1 MNTSCAT
8 SNDDDPP
15 DTSWSAEEEALIN
28 EFEAILSTTARN
40 LLVKCSNIKIIKCIL
55 HKVET
60 TRRLLFP
67 TDLPEEETVHLGSKG
82 RLGKDEPTSNFFP
95 VERADMPR
103 STHSTTSR
111 QDVNMIESRTSRVSD
126 MEASPSTPRIFTSKP
141 TSFSDILPPQSI
153 NPPKLVGAK
162 SFNELLQKPT
172 IINNI
177 EDPFQPS
184 SNLRSSNE
192 QIEMDKRKQMIKEA
206 LERIKKNRI
215 KLENVRNL
223 APSEGDKGRIITEGG
238 DTMRFQPVPS
248 IQQGPG
254 DR

>member
-1 MNTSCAT
+1 M
-8 SNDDDPP
+8 
-15 DTSWSAEEEALIN
+15 
-28 EFEAILSTTARN
+28 
-40 LLVKCSNIKIIKCIL
+40 

-67 TDLPEEETVHLGSKG
+67 TDLPEEETVHLGSTG
-82 RLGKDEPTSNFFP
+82 RPGHDEPTSNFFP
-95 VERADMPR
+95 GEREDTPR

-162 SFNELLQKPT
+162 SFNELLKKPT

-215 KLENVRNL
+215 KLENVRYS
-223 APSEGDKGRIITEGG
+223 ASSEGDKGRIITEGG

-254 DR
+254 DRWEEGCTGTSSSTASRERGKLEFVSLENKFTNTDYDEQNTWKSVLLLFTLLI